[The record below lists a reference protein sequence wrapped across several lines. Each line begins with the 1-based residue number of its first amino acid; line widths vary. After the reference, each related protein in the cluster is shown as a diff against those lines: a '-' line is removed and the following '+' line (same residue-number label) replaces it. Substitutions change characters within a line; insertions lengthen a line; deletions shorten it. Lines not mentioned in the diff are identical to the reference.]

1 MASYAA
7 FSGASAV
14 SLNGR
19 LPYSTTPTGCADEN
33 DAGRTARPCI
43 LDVRNRKVKSKG
55 REMKRLRAQPKRR
68 LPGDDLIKMKEG
80 T

>member
-1 MASYAA
+1 MESYAA
-7 FSGASAV
+7 FGGAPAV

-19 LPYSTTPTGCADEN
+19 LPYSTTPAGYADEN
-33 DAGRTARPCI
+33 DAGRTARPCS
-43 LDVRNRKVKSKG
+43 LDVRNRKVTNKD
-55 REMKRLRAQPKRR
+55 REMKRLRAQPKQR